1 MSNAA
6 IPRETVHRFA
16 EACSDDPLNHQSTA
30 LRLLKDQRRLSR
42 WFEQNAATIGA
53 VPVQV
58 ASYMLS
64 VTLRIFE
71 LSGGRLSRV
80 TTDDLDRATVRVQA
94 RTDALLPADKGF
106 GARAKTVEDRAQPHI
121 LDEILWALYEREDKE
136 KRPGEADMDPADSAL
151 AYLLLWTAVEA
162 LDANWQPP
170 KAV

>member
-16 EACSDDPLNHQSTA
+16 EACSDDPLAHQSTA

-42 WFEQNAATIGA
+42 WFEQNAAHIGA

-80 TTDDLDRATVRVQA
+80 TTDDLDRATARVQA
-94 RTDALLPADKGF
+94 HTDALLPADKAF
-106 GARAKTVEDRAQPHI
+106 GARAKEVADRAQPHI
-121 LDEILWALYEREDKE
+121 LDEILWALYERDDKD
-136 KRPGEADMDPADSAL
+136 KREGEADMDPGDCAL

-170 KAV
+170 RSA

>member
-1 MSNAA
+1 MPNPA

-16 EACSDDPLNHQSTA
+16 EACSDDPQAHQSTA

-42 WFEQNAATIGA
+42 WFEQNAADIGPL
-53 VPVQV
+53 PVQV

-71 LSGGRLSRV
+71 LSGGRMSKV
-80 TTDDLDRATVRVQA
+80 TTDDLDRASARVQA
-94 RTDALLPADKGF
+94 HVDALLPADKGL
-106 GARAKTVEDRAQPHI
+106 GERAKAVADRAQPHI
-121 LDEILWALYEREDKE
+121 LDEILWALYEREEKE
-136 KRPGEADMDPADSAL
+136 KREGEADMDPGQSAL

-170 KAV
+170 KTA